1 MSAAA
6 RAGLA
11 PCWMSL
17 LQPSEVGL
25 VIGPGT
31 ARTTRPWSSAQ
42 SAVINA
48 PEPGAASITTVTPA
62 SPEMRR
68 LRRGDA
74 PAGGRPPRGGPG
86 AGQPRAPPRP
96 YNNPF
101 TAGGKTPQTPPR
113 EPPPAP
119 PPAPG
124 G

>member
-68 LRRGDA
+68 LRRGEA
-74 PAGGRPPRGGPG
+74 PAGGRPPRGGAVARQPPG
-86 AGQPRAPPRP
+86 PQPPVKNPVTAGE
-96 YNNPF
+96 NNPQ
-101 TAGGKTPQTPPR
+101 PL
-113 EPPPAP
+113 
-119 PPAPG
+119 
-124 G
+124 